1 MRISTAAAPATMLL
15 SPHSSLLL
23 YTMLNFG
30 VAYRDT
36 GYPHSELEYLQL
48 PILRY
53 VCLQG

>member
-1 MRISTAAAPATMLL
+1 MRISTAAPATMLL

-48 PILRY
+48 PILRH